1 METYTAKEAKNRLG
15 EVLRAALRAPV
26 LITVHGKPSV
36 QIMAVEDAER
46 FPPPPVPSGHDA
58 LDTIKHRISCAVLAR
73 FSLDEIRQRS
83 IDNIERWRANGVT
96 GGAYDEWMA
105 IIGASDDRQMIAA
118 MVGLDEKS
126 NQLRQSIPYVGMLP
140 KSVVRQ
146 INEDISS

>member
-1 METYTAKEAKNRLG
+1 METFTAKDAKNRLG

-26 LITVHGKPSV
+26 VITVHGKPSV
-36 QIMAVEDAER
+36 QITAVEDAQR
-46 FPPPPVPSGHDA
+46 APPNAQAG
-58 LDTIKHRISCAVLAR
+58 LDTVKHRLSCAVLAR
-73 FSLDEIRQRS
+73 FPLDEIRQRS

-105 IIGASDDRQMIAA
+105 IMGAADDRQMIAA

-146 INEDISS
+146 INEDISG

>member
-1 METYTAKEAKNRLG
+1 METFTAKDAKNRLG

-26 LITVHGKPSV
+26 VITVHGKPSV
-36 QIMAVEDAER
+36 QVMAVEDAER
-46 FPPPPVPSGHDA
+46 LPPRAAPNAQVA
-58 LDTIKHRISCAVLAR
+58 LDTAKHRLSCAVLAR
-73 FSLDEIRQRS
+73 FPLDEIRQRS
-83 IDNIERWRANGVT
+83 IENIERWRANGVT

-105 IIGASDDRQMIAA
+105 IIGASGDRQMIAA